1 MEISNSC
8 FFINQAF
15 LIIIDILGVLL
26 GVWVFF
32 TNRKKKEN
40 QLFLLLTLLLL
51 FWINGGYFFNF
62 SKDLVQATIL
72 GRLIL
77 GEVFLSLAALYIFL
91 QYFPVEKSGTKKS
104 SIELLI
110 TGLIFFSF
118 TTFTK
123 LVVKEVQFTNWG
135 VNPIYQSW
143 SAFFYYGLIF
153 FLAFLILL
161 NIYKNYSAL
170 NRKEKL
176 KIQYFLIGLTI
187 FISTNLVFNIFFPLV
202 RNSIQYWQFG
212 NYSAIIFLGFTAY
225 AILKQNLFGIRVILT
240 QILVAVIAILLFVQI
255 LDAKTTFEYAWKGA
269 LFLTFLIF
277 GYLLIRSV
285 MREIKLRE
293 ELEKA
298 YVELKKLDDAKSEFI
313 SIASHQLRTPLAAMK
328 GYVSMILDESYG
340 PISSQIKT
348 KLQNVFQSNERLIK
362 MVNDLLNVSRIES
375 GRIELNIQETAIE
388 EVITGVVEILKLQAR
403 NKKLDLLWK
412 KPVKSLPKALIDPDK
427 TREIILNIVDN
438 AIKYTRKG
446 SVEISAKAGQDS
458 ILVVI
463 SDTGEGMSGEEIA
476 KMFKSFSR
484 GAAGNQFFSEGMGLG
499 LYIARQFTDI
509 QKGKIWA
516 KSEGKGKGSTFFVEL
531 PIK

>member
-1 MEISNSC
+1 MEISNSY

-176 KIQYFLIGLTI
+176 KIQYFLIL
-187 FISTNLVFNIFFPLV
+187 LY
-202 RNSIQYWQFG
+202 Q
-212 NYSAIIFLGFTAY
+212 
-225 AILKQNLFGIRVILT
+225 LKI
-240 QILVAVIAILLFVQI
+240 
-255 LDAKTTFEYAWKGA
+255 
-269 LFLTFLIF
+269 
-277 GYLLIRSV
+277 
-285 MREIKLRE
+285 
-293 ELEKA
+293 
-298 YVELKKLDDAKSEFI
+298 
-313 SIASHQLRTPLAAMK
+313 
-328 GYVSMILDESYG
+328 
-340 PISSQIKT
+340 
-348 KLQNVFQSNERLIK
+348 
-362 MVNDLLNVSRIES
+362 
-375 GRIELNIQETAIE
+375 
-388 EVITGVVEILKLQAR
+388 
-403 NKKLDLLWK
+403 
-412 KPVKSLPKALIDPDK
+412 
-427 TREIILNIVDN
+427 
-438 AIKYTRKG
+438 
-446 SVEISAKAGQDS
+446 
-458 ILVVI
+458 
-463 SDTGEGMSGEEIA
+463 
-476 KMFKSFSR
+476 
-484 GAAGNQFFSEGMGLG
+484 
-499 LYIARQFTDI
+499 
-509 QKGKIWA
+509 
-516 KSEGKGKGSTFFVEL
+516 
-531 PIK
+531 